1 MTPLRSKLI
10 LVQVRTGGFGARV
23 QTLQPAR
30 LAGDQAA
37 GPGGGGSTRVQAWTS
52 ASGGGRRR
60 FLFTPELSSHVPGLS
75 ESTLFP
81 LLLFRS
87 LFKTQNLLFRRSR
100 PCSVVLRSKLTD

>member
-37 GPGGGGSTRVQAWTS
+37 GPGGGLHPRAGLDE
-52 ASGGGRRR
+52 R
-60 FLFTPELSSHVPGLS
+60 FGWGKETLSFHP
-75 ESTLFP
+75 
-81 LLLFRS
+81 
-87 LFKTQNLLFRRSR
+87 
-100 PCSVVLRSKLTD
+100 

>member
-37 GPGGGGSTRVQAWTS
+37 GPGGGAPPACRLGRALRVGEGDAFFSPLNYLLMFQDSQSPRCFPSFCLGRCLKLKTS
-52 ASGGGRRR
+52 FSEGVA
-60 FLFTPELSSHVPGLS
+60 PVQLS
-75 ESTLFP
+75 
-81 LLLFRS
+81 
-87 LFKTQNLLFRRSR
+87 
-100 PCSVVLRSKLTD
+100 